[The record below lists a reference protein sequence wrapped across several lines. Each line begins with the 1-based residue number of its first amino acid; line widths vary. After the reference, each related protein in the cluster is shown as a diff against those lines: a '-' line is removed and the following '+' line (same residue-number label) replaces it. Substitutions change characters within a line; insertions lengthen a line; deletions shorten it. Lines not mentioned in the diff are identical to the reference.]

1 MLIYGY
7 FTMTMFGAIYFL
19 LPRLTGCEWLSP
31 KMIRFHF
38 WFSVYGGA
46 SVGILLLLGG
56 VFQAS
61 SINSWSRNFSGAVEN
76 TSGYHVGA
84 TIGWVMLL
92 AANLVFFLH
101 YVLMALRLGR
111 RSERAMLLHG
121 PHEYDH
127 AEVMITTEG
136 AEA

>member
-1 MLIYGY
+1 MLIYSY

-38 WFSVYGGA
+38 WFSIYGGGS
-46 SVGILLLLGG
+46 SVFCSSSAG

-84 TIGWVMLL
+84 TIGWLMLL
-92 AANLVFFLH
+92 AANLVFFFHFILI
-101 YVLMALRLGR
+101 ALRLGR
-111 RSERAMLLHG
+111 RSERA
-121 PHEYDH
+121 H
-127 AEVMITTEG
+127 AP
-136 AEA
+136 ARPAWLRPR